1 MTPLLFIAGQRMS
14 SLPQQSGRHFCLLL
28 YNPFVHSS
36 FPTESARFA
45 KSTPGIRMKSES
57 SRKRD
62 YSVGMVLQIIF
73 PKLRAANIR
82 LWRSIQQTDQAV
94 RSN

>member
-62 YSVGMVLQIIF
+62 YSVAYGATDHFFEAQGG
-73 PKLRAANIR
+73 KY
-82 LWRSIQQTDQAV
+82 QTLA
-94 RSN
+94 

>member
-1 MTPLLFIAGQRMS
+1 MS
-14 SLPQQSGRHFCLLL
+14 WPDHSSSRATEWRVSLNKAATISVSCC

-36 FPTESARFA
+36 FTTESIRFA

-62 YSVGMVLQIIF
+62 YS
-73 PKLRAANIR
+73 AAYGATDHF
-82 LWRSIQQTDQAV
+82 SEAQGGKYQTLA
-94 RSN
+94 